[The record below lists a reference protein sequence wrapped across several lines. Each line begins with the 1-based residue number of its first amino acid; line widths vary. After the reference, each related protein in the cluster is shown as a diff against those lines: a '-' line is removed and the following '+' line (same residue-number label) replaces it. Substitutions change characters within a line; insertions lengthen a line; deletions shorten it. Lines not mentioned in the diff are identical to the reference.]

1 MLTGDCF
8 GLRHFAY
15 DRVDKLQS
23 NANIKILTKILTFI
37 DYCNEKKLIAITVY
51 QQHKI
56 HKSSFIIMN
65 ATNY

>member
-8 GLRHFAY
+8 GMRHFAY

-37 DYCNEKKLIAITVY
+37 DYCNEKKAGSYHRISA
-51 QQHKI
+51 
-56 HKSSFIIMN
+56 
-65 ATNY
+65 A